1 MFKSHKIQF
10 LFQSKFSACTSSQQK
25 AQTPARWHQW
35 PLWTLHPLSPY
46 LHPPTPTFRA
56 NRLTAIHPSIHPSG
70 QLFSLW
76 EHDFITEMNCLIVKT
91 QLPPFTGEGGASLDI
106 GASCSDPASG
116 VSSPTVWKASHVTH
130 HWMTAPSSQP
140 RALSQPHRALM
151 CWTSLSIFTVL
162 NECIF
167 MDTKYMKNMAFNTK
181 VTSLFILEK
190 NLKYL
195 KCLTILEISF

>member
-1 MFKSHKIQF
+1 MQCLKVTRSSSYSSPNFRLVPVANKRHKLQHDDING
-10 LFQSKFSACTSSQQK
+10 LYGPS
-25 AQTPARWHQW
+25 TPS
-35 PLWTLHPLSPY
+35 PLTFT
-46 LHPPTPTFRA
+46 HPPPPSEP
-56 NRLTAIHPSIHPSG
+56 IVWPPSIHPSG